1 MIAKEFSL
9 AWQREI
15 DVSASIPKV
24 LCIGWTRTDL
34 PSLSEEIANRLRI
47 VLTLTHKC
55 TAFCYS
61 VKMCELPN
69 CPKNGGRPSQ
79 CQPGETSLHNSV
91 NFTLWSVPEH
101 IFAPCEAQYMG
112 RGVSGGVIFG
122 EMCNRCQG
130 TGNSAGETV
139 SPCASIPLFLQKTTV
154 GRSRP
159 HVRLLVHCTRHAL
172 HRVHRARC
180 CAQSWWWSEV
190 DLLNI
195 SPHLEHLTVCINPFF
210 LLIPVQ
216 CPSITWESPGPEPI
230 CRKFD
235 QGSEGQKHKTRR
247 SVLKSWNG
255 KGSLIF
261 V

>member
-15 DVSASIPKV
+15 DVSASIPKG
-24 LCIGWTRTDL
+24 LCIDWTRTDL
-34 PSLSEEIANRLRI
+34 PSLSEEIANRLGL
-47 VLTLTHKC
+47 VLTLTWSVQHFATLLKC
-55 TAFCYS
+55 VSCQI
-61 VKMCELPN
+61 V
-69 CPKNGGRPSQ
+69 PKTVRPSQ

-91 NFTLWSVPEH
+91 NFTLWSVPAH

-112 RGVSGGVIFG
+112 RGVSEGVIFG

-210 LLIPVQ
+210 LLIPVHTLSVWNLEILQ
-216 CPSITWESPGPEPI
+216 CLSLNPYVTNLTTGQRVRGTKPEEA
-230 CRKFD
+230 FL
-235 QGSEGQKHKTRR
+235 E
-247 SVLKSWNG
+247 
-255 KGSLIF
+255 
-261 V
+261 